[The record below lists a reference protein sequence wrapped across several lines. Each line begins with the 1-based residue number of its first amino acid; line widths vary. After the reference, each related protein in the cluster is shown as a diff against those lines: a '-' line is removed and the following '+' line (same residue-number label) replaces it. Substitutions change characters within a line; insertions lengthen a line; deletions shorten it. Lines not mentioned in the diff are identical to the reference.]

1 MLKFWTDF
9 TSSTFSSFFALIV
22 CAPSIFRHWSI
33 LPRSSQTSE
42 REKFDEKLPRVEKS
56 VTKNTEDVCVRDHK
70 ILRDHRTE
78 GVCCVEGAQGPGHS
92 LDEQEQKRELMENV
106 SDIKRKRVC

>member
-1 MLKFWTDF
+1 M
-9 TSSTFSSFFALIV
+9 
-22 CAPSIFRHWSI
+22 
-33 LPRSSQTSE
+33 
-42 REKFDEKLPRVEKS
+42 
-56 VTKNTEDVCVRDHK
+56 CVRDHK

-92 LDEQEQKRELMENV
+92 LDEQEQRRELMENV